1 MAGAVHAAS
10 AVERSAAVDP
20 RPTVIEGDRV
30 TKVFVETVVAL
41 EGATFS
47 VPAGSFVSLVGP
59 SGCGKS
65 TLLRLVAG
73 LIPLS
78 SGRLTVHGQEVTAPR
93 KDVGMM
99 FQKATLLDWR
109 TAVENVLLP
118 SELGGRV
125 TQEDRRRAID
135 LLDLVGLK
143 GFEFAFPRQLS
154 GGMQQRVALARLLQ
168 TGADILLLDEPF
180 GALDEFTRERLNLEL
195 LRIVAEVRAT
205 TLFVTHN
212 IAEAIFLA
220 DHVMVM
226 TPRPGRLAAR
236 RRRPVR
242 AAARDRAAA
251 DAGVQRARLRG
262 AGHPGRPLMAVSATI
277 RPVAAVAPRR
287 ENVWL
292 RRVAQSRPDLRGA
305 DRGVGSSRAGSAG
318 STS

>member
-1 MAGAVHAAS
+1 MAAPVHAVSPA
-10 AVERSAAVDP
+10 ERSVADP
-20 RPTVIEGDRV
+20 RPIVIEGERV

-41 EGATFS
+41 EGASFS
-47 VPAGSFVSLVGP
+47 VPAGSLVSLVGP

-78 SGRLTVHGQEVTAPR
+78 SGRLTVHGQEVGAPR

-99 FQKATLLDWR
+99 LQKATLLDWR

-143 GFEFAFPRQLS
+143 GFEFSFPRQLS

-220 DHVMVM
+220 DHVLVM
-226 TPRPGRLAAR
+226 TPRPGRLA
-236 RRRPVR
+236 
-242 AAARDRAAA
+242 
-251 DAGVQRARLRG
+251 GVVDV
-262 AGHPGRPLMAVSATI
+262 PFGRPREIELQQTPEFNALVSE
-277 RPVAAVAPRR
+277 V
-287 ENVWL
+287 
-292 RRVAQSRPDLRGA
+292 RGIL
-305 DRGVGSSRAGSAG
+305 GGH
-318 STS
+318 

>member
-10 AVERSAAVDP
+10 AAEQSVAVDP
-20 RPTVIEGDRV
+20 RPVVIEGERV

-41 EGATFS
+41 EGASFS
-47 VPAGSFVSLVGP
+47 VSAGTLVSLVGP

-78 SGRLTVHGQEVTAPR
+78 SGRLTVHGQEVATPR

-118 SELGGRV
+118 SELSGRV
-125 TQEDRRRAID
+125 TQEDRRSAID

-143 GFEFAFPRQLS
+143 GFEFSFPRQLS

-180 GALDEFTRERLNLEL
+180 GALDEFTRERLNMEL
-195 LRIVAEVRAT
+195 MRIQREVGAT
-205 TLFVTHN
+205 IMFVTHN
-212 IAEAIFLA
+212 IPEAVFLA
-220 DHVMVM
+220 DRVLVM
-226 TPRPGRLAAR
+226 TPRPGRLAAAIDVPFER
-236 RRRPVR
+236 
-242 AAARDRAAA
+242 
-251 DAGVQRARLRG
+251 
-262 AGHPGRPLMAVSATI
+262 
-277 RPVAAVAPRR
+277 PRR
-287 ENVWL
+287 IELQKTPQYNDIVFQVREIL
-292 RRVAQSRPDLRGA
+292 
-305 DRGVGSSRAGSAG
+305 GSH
-318 STS
+318 

>member
-1 MAGAVHAAS
+1 MEAAAVAARAGRFPDRAA
-10 AVERSAAVDP
+10 APIVFAANGLNKTFSAA
-20 RPTVIEGDRV
+20 
-30 TKVFVETVVAL
+30 VVAL
-41 EGATFS
+41 EDASFTVRAGAFTS
-47 VPAGSFVSLVGP
+47 IVGP

-78 SGRLTVHGQEVTAPR
+78 SGRLSVHGQDVAAPR

-125 TQEDRRRAID
+125 TPEDKRRAID
-135 LLDLVGLK
+135 LLDLVGLR
-143 GFEFAFPRQLS
+143 GFEFSFPRQLS

-226 TPRPGRLAAR
+226 TPRPGRLAAVVDVPFA
-236 RRRPVR
+236 RPREIELQQTPEFNALVTEVR
-242 AAARDRAAA
+242 
-251 DAGVQRARLRG
+251 GILG
-262 AGHPGRPLMAVSATI
+262 GH
-277 RPVAAVAPRR
+277 
-287 ENVWL
+287 
-292 RRVAQSRPDLRGA
+292 
-305 DRGVGSSRAGSAG
+305 
-318 STS
+318 